1 MKQESVADRRRQQSD
16 IVQLSGMKHEK
27 LNSFHPELQSALDR
41 VVLDL
46 RRTQT
51 KLVRGARRAVPKYG
65 LFTLLARK
73 TSFFIYDHPVF
84 TNICDTAFTDGRH
97 IYFSAEFTKELLDSE
112 AANTG
117 SVELLPVALHEMSH
131 ILYQHHRRILNG
143 PPGLARAA
151 FSRVRNIAM
160 DKAINARIK
169 SMFGNMPF
177 GPLFL
182 EMAYGLDDVPKYT
195 QLLEEQIFAEDL
207 RELLCK
213 QANSAS
219 GKPDAGSKADAAA
232 SSAGAKGPQPSGA
245 PDDQEGAG
253 TQQKDGARAA
263 QGDGTPGEAGDNS
276 HEHVVST
283 ESLAQAI
290 GAALDEHPE
299 LKGIADALDIN
310 TDEPSHN
317 KHAALEQG
325 RAVRGSLAEA
335 QALSEAGLM
344 PGGHVE
350 DATAEAVGELD
361 DPTIDF
367 RLAIGEMIHDVGRAS
382 SERDYDEPHSA
393 YYLEPTRMGLGA
405 RLYAPSIVPKGVGPN
420 ILVLLDTSGSV
431 NRAMRR
437 SFLSQIRPLL
447 FTEDSG
453 VKTNAW
459 LFSGDTIVRDEPTVL
474 NQDTFDQLQEAVIKG
489 NGGTDLA
496 AVINS
501 AMRWAEDQE
510 LAFDG
515 VLYFTDLMD
524 FPPTSSKLSYAM
536 PPTVFICPRGYAR
549 KGFAAKVSDYAIVAD
564 IQEGTSIDLDMV
576 ASAVEHS
583 ASSRPAP

>member
-1 MKQESVADRRRQQSD
+1 MKNEQSIADRRRQQAD
-16 IVQLSGMKHEK
+16 IVKLTGIQHVK

-51 KLVRGARRAVPKYG
+51 KLIRGVRRAVPKYG

-84 TNICDTAFTDGRH
+84 TKICDTAFTDGRH
-97 IYFSAEFTKELLDSE
+97 IYFSAAFTQELLQSE
-112 AANTG
+112 EDNPG
-117 SVELLPVALHEMSH
+117 CVELLPLVLHELSH

-143 PPGLARAA
+143 PPDLARAA
-151 FSRVRNIAM
+151 FSKVRNIAM

-169 SMFGNMPF
+169 ATFHDMPL

-182 EMAYGLDDVPKYT
+182 ELAYGLDDVPKYT

-207 RELLCK
+207 QEMRRE
-213 QANSAS
+213 QANSAQMPPDSSPQS
-219 GKPDAGSKADAAA
+219 GMAASDADAE
-232 SSAGAKGPQPSGA
+232 GAQPSGEADSQPGSGAQPA
-245 PDDQEGAG
+245 PSQDALTQGA
-253 TQQKDGARAA
+253 T
-263 QGDGTPGEAGDNS
+263 GDNS

-283 ESLAQAI
+283 EELARAI

-310 TDEPSHN
+310 TDDPSKN
-317 KHAALEQG
+317 KHAALDQG

-335 QALSEAGLM
+335 RALSEAGLM

-350 DATAEAVGELD
+350 QATAEAVGELD

-393 YYLEPTRMGLGA
+393 YYLNPARMGLEA
-405 RLYAPSIVPKGVGPN
+405 RLYAPSIVPKGVAPN

-431 NRAMRR
+431 NRTMRR

-474 NQDTFDQLQEAVIKG
+474 NQDTFDHLQEAVIKG

-501 AMRWAEDQE
+501 AMAWAEDQDLE
-510 LAFDG
+510 FDG

-524 FPPTSSKLSYAM
+524 FPPTSSKLSHSM
-536 PPTVFICPRGYAR
+536 PPTVFICPRGYGR
-549 KGFAAKVSDYAIVAD
+549 KGFADKVGDYAIVAD
-564 IQEGTSIDLDMV
+564 IQEGTSIDLEMV
-576 ASAVEHS
+576 AAAVEQS
-583 ASSRPAP
+583 QPALPAP